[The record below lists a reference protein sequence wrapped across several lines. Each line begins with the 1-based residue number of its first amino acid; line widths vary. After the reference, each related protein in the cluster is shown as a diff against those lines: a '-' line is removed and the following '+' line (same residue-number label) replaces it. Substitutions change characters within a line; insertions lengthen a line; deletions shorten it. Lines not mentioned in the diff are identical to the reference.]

1 MLILE
6 LLSFTTELYFG
17 NMSQETISHVINRFS
32 GGEGIKFKDDV
43 QQQNRLCQIVKA
55 QFSCENKD
63 EATKLFLTDNNLAR
77 ATCRKIDAKMSS
89 IFA

>member
-6 LLSFTTELYFG
+6 LLSFTTTELYFG

-43 QQQNRLCQIVKA
+43 QQQNRLSKIVKA

-63 EATKLFLTDNNLAR
+63 EATLTDNNLAR
-77 ATCRKIDAKMSS
+77 ATCWKIDAKMSS